1 MLFRLRLSLY
11 LYREVGQFRLMEL
24 LTAARIEWHGTQLH
38 QPDENYGGR
47 TLAMLVSGTR
57 EALYVMYNASWE
69 PLDFALP
76 PPPFDGATSWR
87 RVIDT
92 HVEAPRDIYPLG
104 EAPPV
109 VGDSYRV
116 HDRSSVLLVAE
127 RPRRSA
133 ANHAV

>member
-1 MLFRLRLSLY
+1 MLLMGD
-11 LYREVGQFRLMEL
+11 EVRR
-24 LTAARIEWHGTQLH
+24 TARTALATTTAIVRTTSTQLH
-38 QPDENYGGR
+38 QPDENY
-47 TLAMLVSGTR
+47 V
-57 EALYVMYNASWE
+57 YVMYNASWE